1 MKDAIERG
9 LSNTTIRKVRNMETS
24 LNLGKLFGI
33 DVKIHWSFLLLPAW
47 LMFST
52 LLSGGSPATASASI
66 LLILA
71 VFGCVVLHE
80 IGHALAARKFGI
92 GTHDIVL
99 YPIGG
104 VASLLRIPKNPVQ
117 ELVIAVAGPAVNVV
131 IAAAL
136 FAWMAV
142 VPLAGFTGW
151 LIFNLAWV
159 NVGLVVFNMI
169 PAFPM
174 DGGRVLR
181 STLAMFTS
189 HYRATQ
195 IATSV
200 GKVAAIGLG
209 LLGVFGG
216 HAMLIFIGAFVYLAA
231 TAEAKQNKAP
241 GRYQNMS
248 QKGNRVYFTSDIT
261 GEATATDSLPKV
273 YADWNV
279 DSALRWIS
287 RHASERFSV
296 VKNGIV
302 IGFASV
308 SDLQHAVA
316 SGKGA
321 RPVVEV
327 LGVR

>member
-1 MKDAIERG
+1 MAN
-9 LSNTTIRKVRNMETS
+9 SWH
-24 LNLGKLFGI
+24 LGKLFGI
-33 DVKIHWSFLLLPAW
+33 DVKVHWSFFLLPAW

-52 LLSGGSPATASASI
+52 LLAGGSAATASASI
-66 LLILA
+66 VLILA
-71 VFGCVVLHE
+71 GFGCVVLHE
-80 IGHALAARKFGI
+80 IGHALAARNFGI

-104 VASLLRIPKNPVQ
+104 VASLLRIPKNPIQ

-142 VPLAGFTGW
+142 APLAGFAGW
-151 LIFNLAWV
+151 LMLNLAWV
-159 NVGLVVFNMI
+159 NVALVVFNML

-181 STLAMFTS
+181 SVLAMFTS

-200 GKVAAIGLG
+200 GKVAAVGLG
-209 LLGVFGG
+209 LLGLFSGQPML
-216 HAMLIFIGAFVYLAA
+216 MLIGVFVYFAA
-231 TAEAKQNKAP
+231 AAEARRNELVA
-241 GRYQNMS
+241 RYES
-248 QKGNRVYFTSDIT
+248 TAHPSSGVHFTSDV
-261 GEATATDSLPKV
+261 TDRVVASESLPKV
-273 YADWNV
+273 YADWKAE
-279 DSALRWIS
+279 SALRWIS

-308 SDLQHAVA
+308 SDLQRAVA
-316 SGKGA
+316 SGKGT
-321 RPVVEV
+321 RPVEEV
-327 LGVR
+327 LGVQFQ